1 MLQALQNRLDPVIGR
16 SREVA
21 RVMQILARRRKNN
34 PMLLGEP
41 GVGKTAIA
49 EGLALAI
56 VNGKGDDGTELPPF
70 LKGGRL
76 HRPRYVPSC
85 RPMSGS
91 PQEHMQTNAH
101 GGQASHHP
109 VERHLHGSWQMRLH

>member
-1 MLQALQNRLDPVIGR
+1 VQSGHGVSSRLRLAALRLDSVLILQAVENRLDPVIGR

-56 VNGKGDDGTELPPF
+56 VNGKGDDGTELPLF
-70 LKGGRL
+70 LKGGLKRRRL
-76 HRPRYVPSC
+76 PCPRSW
-85 RPMSGS
+85 
-91 PQEHMQTNAH
+91 
-101 GGQASHHP
+101 ASRDTYNP
-109 VERHLHGSWQMRLH
+109 TSAS